1 MDKIDSPLDDNTLF
15 PLTDNMENLRSQIE
29 TVKATGEEEDWVAGY
44 KLATNNIAWR
54 EGTKLVIHIADAG
67 AQTFIASIY

>member
-1 MDKIDSPLDDNTLF
+1 
-15 PLTDNMENLRSQIE
+15 MENLRSQIE
-29 TVKATGEEEDWVAGY
+29 TVKATGGGNEAEDWVAGY

>member
-1 MDKIDSPLDDNTLF
+1 
-15 PLTDNMENLRSQIE
+15 MENLRSQIE

-54 EGTKLVIHIADAG
+54 EGTKLIIHIADAG
-67 AQTFIASIY
+67 AQTFITSIY

>member
-1 MDKIDSPLDDNTLF
+1 
-15 PLTDNMENLRSQIE
+15 MENLKSQIE
-29 TVKATGEEEDWVAGY
+29 TVKATGGDDEGEDWVAGY

-54 EGTKLVIHIADAG
+54 EGTKLVIHIADEG